1 MLSNELLS
9 ELHGQVSLNAV
20 HRFLTHN
27 PEWLGQT
34 IGAGL
39 GPDSEEGA
47 GAGAVHNI
55 VPWGYSV
62 YRSVAGSM
70 ACWYKAANTRQAG
83 RPPAMTWS
91 PTVAEST
98 STTPCPTPSTGR
110 PRSGD
115 ELSFSS
121 FKRHIFIVLCSE
133 KVHPGCTRG
142 CCPHAAGTKGR
153 NEWGEGI
160 TLNPREE
167 RNRNVKYLRW
177 WTRTRRRGRCWTRS
191 GSCACGPLLSRRRS
205 QKRLPRVFFG
215 SCRECWS
222 KPRLILIQSWIYIKW
237 KLWPHIMTVCSTIE
251 LCEYIVYCPMNKS
264 NLKINNTSVKNFIY
278 IL

>member
-70 ACWYKAANTRQAG
+70 VCCYKAANTRQAG
-83 RPPAMTWS
+83 RPPVTTWS
-91 PTVAEST
+91 PTVAGST
-98 STTPCPTPSTGR
+98 STMPCPTPSTGR

-115 ELSFSS
+115 ELSFAA
-121 FKRHIFIVLCSE
+121 FKRHIDIYLLFMLRFTQDAPEVV
-133 KVHPGCTRG
+133 VHMLL
-142 CCPHAAGTKGR
+142 GR
-153 NEWGEGI
+153 RAEMNEVSEGI
-160 TLNPREE
+160 TRIPREVQ
-167 RNRNVKYLRW
+167 NRNVKTLGGGHG
-177 WTRTRRRGRCWTRS
+177 RGREEDAGRDQGAVHADLCCQEGGRRS
-191 GSCACGPLLSRRRS
+191 GFLELFGSRR
-205 QKRLPRVFFG
+205 K
-215 SCRECWS
+215 CWS

-237 KLWPHIMTVCSTIE
+237 KLWPHIMTVCSTKE
-251 LCEYIVYCPMNKS
+251 LCEYILYIPMNKS
-264 NLKINNTSVKNFIY
+264 NLKIIQV
-278 IL
+278 